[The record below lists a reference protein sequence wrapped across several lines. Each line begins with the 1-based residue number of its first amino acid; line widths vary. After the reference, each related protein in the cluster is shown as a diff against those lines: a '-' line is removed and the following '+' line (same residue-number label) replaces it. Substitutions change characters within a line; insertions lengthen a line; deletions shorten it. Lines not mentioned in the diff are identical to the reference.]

1 MIAPDKS
8 ISRAVELVSAVQP
21 LVPTGRLVGLCWLM
35 LIGLAGCGSGHQE
48 PAMQSVAAAQSTGSI
63 SVSTGPVAR
72 LSEMVDAQ
80 LLPLEIRDAVRL
92 DDGGIAY
99 ASGRELVIRIVSG
112 DGDPAI
118 AEVGRGG
125 EGPGEFK
132 ALQWLENCGRNE
144 LYAWDFVQSRVTVFG
159 VNGELLRQFNL
170 PMQPITSMY
179 CNLDG
184 TMLALETPREALSP
198 PGSEL
203 EPLSARAVVIGP
215 TGKVQHEIAGVPMGR
230 NRPLGPVTT
239 GGVISDYLVIATAEL
254 PNIEFTHLNGESVQV
269 VPLGEERHVA
279 TKEVYEAAIEHIV
292 SQATTSVQDRVRE
305 VLQGI
310 PMPEYLPA
318 YRSVATDKQRFVWVA
333 MSQVGEGVSRF
344 IVVDGHPVEG
354 AAIVG
359 SVEFPFEADLL
370 EVGSDYLLLH
380 TREATGDDVL
390 IYSLAVSRYEPS
402 P

>member
-1 MIAPDKS
+1 
-8 ISRAVELVSAVQP
+8 
-21 LVPTGRLVGLCWLM
+21 
-35 LIGLAGCGSGHQE
+35 
-48 PAMQSVAAAQSTGSI
+48 
-63 SVSTGPVAR
+63 
-72 LSEMVDAQ
+72 
-80 LLPLEIRDAVRL
+80 
-92 DDGGIAY
+92 
-99 ASGRELVIRIVSG
+99 
-112 DGDPAI
+112 
-118 AEVGRGG
+118 
-125 EGPGEFK
+125 
-132 ALQWLENCGRNE
+132 
-144 LYAWDFVQSRVTVFG
+144 
-159 VNGELLRQFNL
+159 
-170 PMQPITSMY
+170 
-179 CNLDG
+179 
-184 TMLALETPREALSP
+184 
-198 PGSEL
+198 
-203 EPLSARAVVIGP
+203 
-215 TGKVQHEIAGVPMGR
+215 MGR
-230 NRPLGPVTT
+230 NRPLGTVTT

-279 TKEVYEAAIEHIV
+279 TKAVYEAAIEHIV

-354 AAIVG
+354 AVIVG

-380 TREATGDDVL
+380 TREAAGDDVL
-390 IYSLAVSRYEPS
+390 IYSLAVSRGEPS